1 MDEPALIT
9 AMRQVQQ
16 SGAERVVVTA
26 GAEPTLALET
36 GKVWR
41 ISSPKITTV
50 NPIGSGDSF
59 TAGLVWRLL
68 CGDDLGEAAR
78 WGAAAGA
85 ANALSP
91 MPGELEVDEVKR
103 LAAWITVER
112 LA

>member
-1 MDEPALIT
+1 
-9 AMRQVQQ
+9 VQQ
-16 SGAERVVVTA
+16 LGAERVVVTA
-26 GAEPTLALET
+26 GAEPTLALDA

-41 ISSPKITTV
+41 ISSPKITPV
-50 NPIGSGDSF
+50 NPIGSGDCF

-91 MPGELEVDEVKR
+91 MPGELEVADIKR
-103 LAAWITVER
+103 LAAGVVVEQ
-112 LA
+112 LAEFRCS